1 MATVVPVSKIALID
15 VAITVVVEPTVR
27 PTLLATNSQ

>member
-15 VAITVVVEPTVR
+15 VAITVVVEPTVK
-27 PTLLATNSQ
+27 PTLSATNSQ